1 MLGLHSSPGLA
12 AAGGILFVVHY
23 SDHLPRHIHAF
34 LSEAE
39 VIVDLKANGDV
50 DLAVRKDAIR
60 PQNAK
65 RSDVR
70 KILNAAV
77 AHFEELAKLRESI
90 HGKA

>member
-1 MLGLHSSPGLA
+1 LGYTPRLGSLKL
-12 AAGGILFVVHY
+12 GGILFVVY
-23 SDHLPRHIHAF
+23 SSDHLPRHIHAF

-39 VIVDLKANGDV
+39 VIVDLKTNGDV
-50 DLAVRKDAIR
+50 DLAARKDAIR

-70 KILNAAV
+70 KILNAAA
-77 AHFEELAKLRESI
+77 AHFEELGRLWESI